1 MSSLIDLQ
9 GPVAFLKG
17 INLNATGDNAITLN
31 NGSGTYALRR
41 IVVTNASANLST
53 GALEYGIFS
62 ATGGGGEAN
71 LANAINSATS
81 LTAASKFITPAV
93 AQNDTISTS
102 TVYFRV
108 GVANG
113 AAATAD
119 VYLFGDRLP

>member
-41 IVVTNASANLST
+41 FVVTNASADLS
-53 GALEYGIFS
+53 GGSLQYGIFS
-62 ATGGGGEAN
+62 AVSGGGEAI
-71 LANAINSATS
+71 LASGVNSATS
-81 LTAASKFITPAV
+81 LTAASKFIAPAV
-93 AQNDTISTS
+93 AQNDTISAS